1 MFELEAQAML
11 RWKKKRNY
19 SRLELMRYLT
29 TAHTKQKT
37 VMLNM
42 FNWKQ
47 SDLIKTIERN
57 ELWDVT
63 CLPEPVILVHECFI
77 VWSLFQI

>member
-1 MFELEAQAML
+1 MYKQLKFNIRMTLNNLMFELEAQAML
-11 RWKKKRNY
+11 RWKKKKRNY

-42 FNWKQ
+42 FN
-47 SDLIKTIERN
+47 
-57 ELWDVT
+57 
-63 CLPEPVILVHECFI
+63 
-77 VWSLFQI
+77 